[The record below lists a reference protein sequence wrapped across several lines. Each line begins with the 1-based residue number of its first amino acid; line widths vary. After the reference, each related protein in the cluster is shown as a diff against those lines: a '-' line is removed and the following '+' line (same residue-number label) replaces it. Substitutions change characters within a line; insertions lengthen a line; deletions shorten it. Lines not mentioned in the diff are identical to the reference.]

1 MEENKDLRK
10 KKLEKIY
17 SVGIHKHKGNKHI
30 KSDTYGEIT
39 WKGVNQIISC
49 LDLEETKDLVFPQ
62 KPTFGADDDG
72 DDGGRLSQTSSPHS
86 HHAQGSH
93 IPFGHPP
100 SLRSV
105 CM

>member
-49 LDLEETKDLVFPQ
+49 LDLEETKD
-62 KPTFGADDDG
+62 
-72 DDGGRLSQTSSPHS
+72 
-86 HHAQGSH
+86 
-93 IPFGHPP
+93 
-100 SLRSV
+100 
-105 CM
+105 